1 MFELKK
7 YRGVIL
13 HDTTVWCKVWRKTDF
28 WFGKWHEEFGKYSPE
43 HTQFTKL
50 GLSLDPF
57 IQCRKCMSLKL
68 TEKLCVM
75 TMKND
80 EKIWN
85 RIDLLVQN

>member
-1 MFELKK
+1 
-7 YRGVIL
+7 
-13 HDTTVWCKVWRKTDF
+13 
-28 WFGKWHEEFGKYSPE
+28 
-43 HTQFTKL
+43 
-50 GLSLDPF
+50 
-57 IQCRKCMSLKL
+57 MSLKL